1 MKKSSNEVLTFLI
14 LLYIYILTLNYAL
27 FKRKYITKNLHK
39 LLSFKDDKI
48 DKLSL
53 F

>member
-27 FKRKYITKNLHK
+27 FKRKYIMKNLHK
-39 LLSFKDDKI
+39 LLSFNDDKI